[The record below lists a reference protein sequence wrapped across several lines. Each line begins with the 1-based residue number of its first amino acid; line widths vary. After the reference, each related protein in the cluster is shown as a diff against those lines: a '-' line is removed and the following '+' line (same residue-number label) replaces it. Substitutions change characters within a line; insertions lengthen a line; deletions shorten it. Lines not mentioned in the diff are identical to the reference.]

1 MKSVVA
7 FRVIFLFPLGRFL
20 AMMNKDETKKNIYKP
35 DNQFKIATCTV
46 S

>member
-20 AMMNKDETKKNIYKP
+20 AMMNKDETKKKNINLTINLK
-35 DNQFKIATCTV
+35 
-46 S
+46 

>member
-20 AMMNKDETKKNIYKP
+20 AMMNKDETKKKK
-35 DNQFKIATCTV
+35 KINLTINLK
-46 S
+46 